1 MDGWTTEARTIR
13 LVVGATACAS
23 GAALLTYILSGVSL
37 LGAVA
42 VMVLVG
48 VTLSG
53 MLLRRAGGVQQAALR
68 RRLGHGVIGGL
79 AATAVYDAVRLVL
92 VRVLGFDF
100 WPFDVFGV
108 FGRALLGDGSAAWL
122 ASSAGVAYHL
132 LNGVGFGL
140 AFAIWTGDR
149 ASPAWGVAW
158 ALVLEA
164 LMVSVY
170 PGWLGLRAV
179 DEFLSVSITGH
190 LAYGLVLGAV
200 CAREARSRAT
210 GRPR

>member
-1 MDGWTTEARTIR
+1 M
-13 LVVGATACAS
+13 LGATACAS

-37 LGAVA
+37 LGAVV

-48 VTLSG
+48 VAQSG
-53 MLLRRAGGVQQAALR
+53 VLLRRATGVQRAALR
-68 RRLGHGVIGGL
+68 RTIGYGVAGGL

-92 VRVLGFDF
+92 VRVFGFDF
-100 WPFDVFGV
+100 WPFDIFGV

-122 ASSAGVAYHL
+122 TSAAGVTYHL

-158 ALVLEA
+158 ALVLEG

-170 PGWLGLRAV
+170 PGWLGPA
-179 DEFLSVSITGH
+179 
-190 LAYGLVLGAV
+190 GA
-200 CAREARSRAT
+200 
-210 GRPR
+210 G